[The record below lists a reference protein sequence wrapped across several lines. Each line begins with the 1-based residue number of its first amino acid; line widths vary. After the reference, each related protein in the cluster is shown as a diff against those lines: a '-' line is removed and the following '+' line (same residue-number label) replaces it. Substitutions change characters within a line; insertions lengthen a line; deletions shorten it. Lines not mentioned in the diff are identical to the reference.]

1 MSDNTFQIGLTMA
14 GAISAGAYTAGVID
28 YLLFAL
34 ECWEDEKQ
42 KNSDSK
48 KVVPDHQAV
57 ISVISGASAGAL
69 TGALAF
75 PLVTSGFS
83 RQHPYCTLPRLYDA
97 WVRYPRFIEDSA
109 ILNQALLNQNDLE
122 SDQPARS
129 ALDSTLLD
137 HIVQKSFCHLDTTQP
152 AKPYIAEKLHLF
164 FSHTNLRGV
173 PYLVRFSGELGTG
186 YPMTLHADRAH
197 FVLQGI
203 GSADTPS
210 QWAAASRHVTLT
222 ISNLHQ
228 LSHLAEKDPNWQQY
242 ANAALLSG
250 AFPVGLAAIN
260 YEIPTLADYQ
270 QRCWPLDSGNTMFP
284 LQPELSEADDFSMS
298 YTGVDGGML
307 DNEPFELTRW
317 ALMKKPPKANAR
329 KDTKTNPVDRAVIMV
344 DPFPESAG
352 FPDFDGDNS
361 LLSVL
366 KQLLPA
372 LKNQA
377 RCKPDEAI
385 AALDE
390 SVYSRYLVAP
400 IRYHSDPAA
409 EERAEDEAPEEHA
422 IACGLT
428 GGFGGFLH
436 ESFRHHDYQL
446 GRLNCYRFL
455 KHHFAMPA
463 TYQVVAKGYQGCAE
477 QFRFTAADAKNKETT
492 FLPIIPLVGDAA
504 QPPKVPE
511 WPRIPIAVVDQFAD
525 QAFKRYK
532 TLKRRLIDA
541 SDARIARWYLKLG
554 LKTQDSTVR
563 DMIYY
568 AMLQDLLKRDQL
580 QDWGQASSLSAEE
593 RQVIAALATT
603 KYQVRT
609 AEVIAQEIKLP
620 VEKVRTILESHSGV
634 ISGPDISR
642 NGLNY
647 GSYCLRERKLPV
659 TKRWPL
665 IRNVNRFFFGS
676 FSHDLAKLKQE
687 S

>member
-1 MSDNTFQIGLTMA
+1 MSDKQFQIGLTMA

-34 ECWEDEKQ
+34 QCWEDEKT
-42 KNSDSK
+42 KNSDNE
-48 KVVPDHQAV
+48 KVVPDHQVV

-75 PLVTSGFS
+75 PLLASGFS
-83 RQHPYCTLPRLYDA
+83 RQHPHCTLPRLYDA
-97 WVRYPRFIEDSA
+97 WVRYPRFIEDAA

-122 SDQPARS
+122 PDQPARS

-137 HIVQKSFCHLDTTQP
+137 HIVQKSFCHLDAEQP

-173 PYLVRFSGELGTG
+173 PYLVRFSGALGTG

-197 FVLQGI
+197 FVLEGL
-203 GSADTPS
+203 GATPAPSAWADSS
-210 QWAAASRHVTLT
+210 QHVTLS
-222 ISNLHQ
+222 IKNLHQ
-228 LSHLAEKDPNWQQY
+228 LNHLTEKDPNWQHY

-260 YEIPTLADYQ
+260 YDIPTLADYQ
-270 QRCWPLDSGNTMFP
+270 NRRWPLDSGSIMYP
-284 LQPELSEADDFSMS
+284 LQPELGEEEHFSMS

-344 DPFPESAG
+344 DPFPESG
-352 FPDFDGDNS
+352 DFPEFDGDNS
-361 LLSVL
+361 LLSII
-366 KQLLPA
+366 KQLLPT

-390 SVYSRYLVAP
+390 SVFSRYLIAP
-400 IRYHSDPAA
+400 IRYQSDAKA
-409 EERAEDEAPEEHA
+409 SAQRDEHEQPEPHP

-446 GRLNCYRFL
+446 GRLNCYHFL
-455 KHHFAMPA
+455 KHHFAMPEA
-463 TYQVVAKGYQGCAE
+463 YKVVAEGYQGCADL
-477 QFRFTAADAKNKETT
+477 FRFTDTDAKNKETT
-492 FLPIIPLVGDAA
+492 FLPVIPLVGDAA
-504 QPPKVPE
+504 QRPSVPE
-511 WPRIPIAVVDQFAD
+511 WPRIPVAVVEQFAD

-532 TLKRRLIDA
+532 TLKSRLIDS
-541 SDARIARWYLKLG
+541 SDARITRWYLKLG
-554 LKTQDSTVR
+554 LKTQDSTIR
-563 DMIYY
+563 DMIFY

-580 QDWGQASSLSAEE
+580 KDWGQAASLTQDE
-593 RQVIAALATT
+593 RLVLAALATT

-609 AEVIAQEIKLP
+609 AEVIAQEVRLP
-620 VEKVRTILESHSGV
+620 VEKVRAILDNHSGV
-634 ISGPDISR
+634 ISGPDISK
-642 NGLNY
+642 NGQNY
-647 GSYCLRERKLPV
+647 GSYCLRERRLPM
-659 TKRWPL
+659 TKRLPL
-665 IRNVNRFFFGS
+665 IRNINRFFVGG

-687 S
+687 